1 MEAPPP
7 HKYGTGS
14 RSDRVWL
21 ITNLLT
27 SAAVVCVMLCES
39 ESAMQHKIILHAG
52 LDKLGQRANPASCV

>member
-1 MEAPPP
+1 MAVLVQFGTRECCPQIQGAEMEAPPP

-27 SAAVVCVMLCES
+27 SAAVVCV
-39 ESAMQHKIILHAG
+39 
-52 LDKLGQRANPASCV
+52 VT